1 MFGIIVG
8 THGEFA
14 NGILES
20 AQMILGEDL
29 VNGGVRAVILKRGE
43 GPENVIE
50 KYKAAIADLG
60 NPERVLFLNDLRG
73 GTPYN
78 AASTLAVGDE
88 HYGIVAG
95 VNFPMLIG
103 MVQEQMTDDG
113 TATIKELM
121 DKAVEAGKEGIVL
134 TTYEDLNAPPAE
146 DEDDL

>member
-1 MFGIIVG
+1 MFAIIVG

-29 VNGGVRAVILKRGE
+29 VKSGVRAVILKRGE

-50 KYKAAIADLG
+50 KYKKAIAELG

-103 MVQEQMTDDG
+103 MIQEQMTDDG
-113 TATIKELM
+113 SASIKDLM
-121 DKAVEAGKEGIVL
+121 QKAVDAGKEGIIP
-134 TTYEDLNAPPAE
+134 TSYDDLNTPSE

>member
-1 MFGIIVG
+1 MFAIIIG

-29 VNGGVRAVILKRGE
+29 VKSGVRAVILKRGE

-50 KYKAAIADLG
+50 KYKKAIEELG
-60 NPERVLFLNDLRG
+60 SPERVLFLNDLRG

-103 MVQEQMTDDG
+103 MIQEQMTDDG
-113 TATIKELM
+113 SATIKELM
-121 DKAVEAGKEGIVL
+121 QKAVDAGKEGIIP
-134 TTYEDLNAPPAE
+134 TSYDDLNTPAE

>member
-1 MFGIIVG
+1 MFAIIIG

-29 VNGGVRAVILKRGE
+29 VKNGVRAVILKRGE

-50 KYKAAIADLG
+50 KYKKAIEELG
-60 NPERVLFLNDLRG
+60 SPERVLFLNDLRG

-103 MVQEQMTDDG
+103 MIQEQMTDDG
-113 TATIKELM
+113 SASIKELM
-121 DKAVEAGKEGIVL
+121 QKAVDAGKEGIIP
-134 TTYEDLNAPPAE
+134 TSYDDLNTPAE

>member
-29 VNGGVRAVILKRGE
+29 VKSGVRAVVLKRGE

-50 KYKAAIADLG
+50 KYKKAIEELG

-95 VNFPMLIG
+95 VNFPMLIA
-103 MVQEQMTDDG
+103 MIQEQMTDDG
-113 TATIKELM
+113 SETIAEIM
-121 DKAVEAGKEGIVL
+121 QKAVDAGKEGVIP
-134 TTYEDLNAPPAE
+134 TTYEDLNTPAE

>member
-29 VNGGVRAVILKRGE
+29 VNNGVRAVILKRGE

-146 DEDDL
+146 DEDEL

>member
-29 VNGGVRAVILKRGE
+29 VKSGVRAVILKRGE

-50 KYKAAIADLG
+50 KYKKAIEELG

-95 VNFPMLIG
+95 VNFPMLIA
-103 MVQEQMTDDG
+103 MIQEQMTDDG
-113 TATIKELM
+113 SETIAEIM
-121 DKAVEAGKEGIVL
+121 QKAVDAGKEGVIP
-134 TTYEDLNAPPAE
+134 TTYEDLNTPAE

>member
-1 MFGIIVG
+1 MFGIIIG

-29 VNGGVRAVILKRGE
+29 VKSGVRAVILKRGE

-50 KYKAAIADLG
+50 KYKKAIEELG
-60 NPERVLFLNDLRG
+60 SPKRVLFLNDLRG

-88 HYGIVAG
+88 NYGIVAG
-95 VNFPMLIG
+95 VNFPMLIA
-103 MVQEQMTDDG
+103 MIQEQMTDDG
-113 TATIKELM
+113 SASITELM
-121 DKAVEAGKEGIVL
+121 QKAIDAGKEGIIP
-134 TTYEDLNAPPAE
+134 TSYEDLNAPAE

>member
-29 VNGGVRAVILKRGE
+29 VKSGVRAVILKRGE

-50 KYKAAIADLG
+50 KYNAAIKDLG
-60 NPERVLFLNDLRG
+60 SPERVLFLNDLRG

-95 VNFPMLIG
+95 VNFPMLIA
-103 MVQEQMTDDG
+103 MIQEQMTDDG
-113 TATIKELM
+113 SASIKELM
-121 DKAVEAGKEGIVL
+121 EKAVAAGQEGVIP
-134 TTYEDLNAPPAE
+134 TTYEDLNAPAE

>member
-1 MFGIIVG
+1 MFGIIIG

-29 VNGGVRAVILKRGE
+29 VKNGVRAVILKRGE

-50 KYKAAIADLG
+50 KYKKAIEELG
-60 NPERVLFLNDLRG
+60 SPERVLFLNDLRG

-78 AASTLAVGDE
+78 AASTLTVGDE

-95 VNFPMLIG
+95 VNFPMLIA
-103 MVQEQMTDDG
+103 MIQEQMTDDG
-113 TATIKELM
+113 SETIKEIM
-121 DKAVEAGKEGIVL
+121 QKAVDAGKDGIIP
-134 TTYEDLNAPPAE
+134 TTYDDLNTPAE

>member
-29 VNGGVRAVILKRGE
+29 VNGGVRAVVLKRGE

-60 NPERVLFLNDLRG
+60 NPARVLFLNDLRG

-78 AASTLAVGDE
+78 AASTLAVADE

-103 MVQEQMTDDG
+103 MIQEQMTDDG
-113 TATIKELM
+113 SATINELM
-121 DKAVEAGKEGIVL
+121 QKAVDAGKDGVIL
-134 TTYEDLNAPPAE
+134 TTYEELNAPPAE
-146 DEDDL
+146 DEDEL

>member
-14 NGILES
+14 NGVLES

-29 VNGGVRAVILKRGE
+29 VNGGVRAVVLKRGE

-88 HYGIVAG
+88 NYGIVAG

-103 MVQEQMTDDG
+103 MIQEQMTDDG

-121 DKAVEAGKEGIVL
+121 DKAVDAGKDGIAL

-146 DEDDL
+146 DEDEL

>member
-29 VNGGVRAVILKRGE
+29 VNNGVRAVILKRGE

-50 KYKAAIADLG
+50 KYKAAIKDLG
-60 NPERVLFLNDLRG
+60 NPKRVLFLNDLRG

-88 HYGIVAG
+88 NYGIVAG

-103 MVQEQMTDDG
+103 MIQEQMTDDG

-121 DKAVEAGKEGIVL
+121 DKAVDAGKDGIAL

-146 DEDDL
+146 DEDEL

>member
-20 AQMILGEDL
+20 CEMILGEGL
-29 VNGGVRAVILKRGE
+29 VKDGVRAVVLKRGE
-43 GPENVIE
+43 GPETVIE

-73 GTPYN
+73 GTPYK
-78 AASTLAVGDE
+78 AASTLTVGDE

-95 VNFPMLIG
+95 VNFPMLIA

-113 TATIKELM
+113 TADIATLM
-121 DKAVEAGKEGIVL
+121 AKAVEAGKEGVIP
-134 TTYEDLNAPPAE
+134 TSFAELNTPSDP

>member
-1 MFGIIVG
+1 MFAIIIG

-29 VNGGVRAVILKRGE
+29 VKSGVRAVILKRGE

-50 KYKAAIADLG
+50 KYKKAIAELG

-103 MVQEQMTDDG
+103 MIQEQMTDDG
-113 TATIKELM
+113 SATIKDLM
-121 DKAVEAGKEGIVL
+121 QKAVDAGKEGIIP
-134 TTYEDLNAPPAE
+134 TSYDDLNTPSE

>member
-1 MFGIIVG
+1 MFAIIIG

-29 VNGGVRAVILKRGE
+29 VKNGVRAVILKRGE

-50 KYKAAIADLG
+50 KYKKAIEELG
-60 NPERVLFLNDLRG
+60 SPERVLFLNDLRG

-103 MVQEQMTDDG
+103 MIQEQMTDDG
-113 TATIKELM
+113 SATIKELM
-121 DKAVEAGKEGIVL
+121 QKAVDAGKEGIIP
-134 TTYEDLNAPPAE
+134 TSYDDLNTPAE

>member
-29 VNGGVRAVILKRGE
+29 VKSGVRAVIVKRGE

-50 KYKAAIADLG
+50 KYNAAIKDLG
-60 NPERVLFLNDLRG
+60 SPERVLFLNDLRG

-103 MVQEQMTDDG
+103 MIQEQMTDDG
-113 TATIKELM
+113 SATIKELM
-121 DKAVEAGKEGIVL
+121 EKAVAAGQEGVIP
-134 TTYEDLNAPPAE
+134 TSYEDLNAPAE

>member
-20 AQMILGEDL
+20 AQMILGEGL
-29 VNGGVRAVILKRGE
+29 VNDGVRAVVLKRGE

-50 KYKAAIADLG
+50 KYKAAIESLG
-60 NPERVLFLNDLRG
+60 KPERVLFLNDLRG

-103 MVQEQMTDDG
+103 MIQEQMTDDG
-113 TATIKELM
+113 SQTIKELM
-121 DKAVEAGKEGIVL
+121 QKAVDAGKEGVIP
-134 TTYEDLNAPPAE
+134 TTYEDLNTPTE

>member
-1 MFGIIVG
+1 MFGIIIG

-29 VNGGVRAVILKRGE
+29 VKSGVRAVILKRGE

-50 KYKAAIADLG
+50 KYKKAIEELG
-60 NPERVLFLNDLRG
+60 SPKRVLFLNDLRG

-88 HYGIVAG
+88 NYGIVAG
-95 VNFPMLIG
+95 VNFPMLIA
-103 MVQEQMTDDG
+103 MIQEQMTDDG
-113 TATIKELM
+113 SASITELM
-121 DKAVEAGKEGIVL
+121 QKAIDAGKEGIIP
-134 TTYEDLNAPPAE
+134 TSYEDLNTPAE

>member
-1 MFGIIVG
+1 MFAIIVG

-29 VNGGVRAVILKRGE
+29 VKSGVRAVILKRGE

-50 KYKAAIADLG
+50 KYKKAIAELG
-60 NPERVLFLNDLRG
+60 SPERVLFLNDLRG

-103 MVQEQMTDDG
+103 MIQEQMTDDG
-113 TATIKELM
+113 SASIKDLM
-121 DKAVEAGKEGIVL
+121 QKAVDAGKEGIIP
-134 TTYEDLNAPPAE
+134 TSYDDLNTPSE

>member
-146 DEDDL
+146 DEDEL

>member
-20 AQMILGEDL
+20 CEMILGEDL
-29 VNGGVRAVILKRGE
+29 VKNGVRAVILKRGE

-95 VNFPMLIG
+95 VNFPMLIA

-113 TATIKELM
+113 SATIKELM
-121 DKAVEAGKEGIVL
+121 EKAVEAGREGIAL
-134 TTYEDLNAPPAE
+134 ITYEDLNAPPAE
-146 DEDDL
+146 DEDEL

>member
-1 MFGIIVG
+1 MFGIIIG

-29 VNGGVRAVILKRGE
+29 VKNGVRAVILKRGE

-50 KYKAAIADLG
+50 KYKKAIKELG

-95 VNFPMLIG
+95 VNFPMLIA
-103 MVQEQMTDDG
+103 MIQEQMTDDG
-113 TATIKELM
+113 SETIAELM
-121 DKAVEAGKEGIVL
+121 QKAVDAGKEGVIP
-134 TTYEDLNAPPAE
+134 TSYEDLNAPAE

>member
-14 NGILES
+14 AGILES
-20 AQMILGEDL
+20 CEMILGEEL
-29 VNGGVRAVILKRGE
+29 VKQGVRSVTLKRGE

-50 KYKAAIADLG
+50 KYKKAIEDLG
-60 NPERVLFLNDLRG
+60 NPDRVLFLNDLRG

-88 HYGIVAG
+88 KYGIVAG
-95 VNFPMLIG
+95 VNFPMLIA

-113 TATIKELM
+113 SADINTLM
-121 DKAVEAGKEGIVL
+121 DKAIEAGREGIAK
-134 TTYEDLNAPPAE
+134 TTYEELNAPAE

>member
-20 AQMILGEDL
+20 AQMILGEGL
-29 VNGGVRAVILKRGE
+29 VKDGVRAVILKRGE

-50 KYKAAIADLG
+50 KYKKAIEELG

-95 VNFPMLIG
+95 VNFPMLIA
-103 MVQEQMTDDG
+103 MIQEQMTDDG
-113 TATIKELM
+113 SETIAEIM
-121 DKAVEAGKEGIVL
+121 QKAVDAGKEGVIP
-134 TTYEDLNAPPAE
+134 TSYADLNTPAE

>member
-20 AQMILGEDL
+20 CEMILGEDT
-29 VNGGVRAVILKRGE
+29 VKNGIRAVTLKRGE

-60 NPERVLFLNDLRG
+60 NPDRVLFLNDLRG

-78 AASTLAVGDE
+78 AASTLTVGDE
-88 HYGIVAG
+88 KYGIVAG
-95 VNFPMLIG
+95 VNFPMLIA
-103 MVQEQMTDDG
+103 MAQEQMTDDG
-113 TATIKELM
+113 SADIKTLM
-121 DKAVEAGKEGIVL
+121 EKAVEAGKEGVIP
-134 TTYEDLNAPPAE
+134 TSFEELNTPAE

>member
-1 MFGIIVG
+1 MFAIIIG

-29 VNGGVRAVILKRGE
+29 VKSGVRAVILKRGE

-50 KYKAAIADLG
+50 KYKKAIEELG
-60 NPERVLFLNDLRG
+60 SPERVLFLNDLRG

-103 MVQEQMTDDG
+103 MIQEQMTDDG
-113 TATIKELM
+113 SATIKELM
-121 DKAVEAGKEGIVL
+121 QKAVDAGKDGIIP
-134 TTYEDLNAPPAE
+134 TSYDDLNTPAE

>member
-1 MFGIIVG
+1 MFAIIVG

-29 VNGGVRAVILKRGE
+29 VNNGVRAVVLKRGE

-50 KYKAAIADLG
+50 KYKKAIEELG

-103 MVQEQMTDDG
+103 MIQEQMTDDG
-113 TATIKELM
+113 SATIKELM
-121 DKAVEAGKEGIVL
+121 EKAVDAGKDGITLV
-134 TTYEDLNAPPAE
+134 TYEDLNAPPAE
-146 DEDDL
+146 DEDEL

>member
-1 MFGIIVG
+1 MFAIIIG

-29 VNGGVRAVILKRGE
+29 VKNGVRAVILKRGE

-50 KYKAAIADLG
+50 KYKKAIEELG
-60 NPERVLFLNDLRG
+60 SPERVLFLNDLRG

-103 MVQEQMTDDG
+103 MIQEQMTDDG
-113 TATIKELM
+113 SATIKELM
-121 DKAVEAGKEGIVL
+121 QKAVDAGKDGIIP
-134 TTYEDLNAPPAE
+134 TSYDDLNTPSE

>member
-1 MFGIIVG
+1 MFAIIIG

-29 VNGGVRAVILKRGE
+29 VKNGVRAVVLKRGE

-50 KYKAAIADLG
+50 KYKKAIEELG
-60 NPERVLFLNDLRG
+60 SPERVLFLNDLRG

-95 VNFPMLIG
+95 VNFPMLIA
-103 MVQEQMTDDG
+103 MIQEQMTDDG
-113 TATIKELM
+113 SETINEIM
-121 DKAVEAGKEGIVL
+121 QKAVDAGKEGVIP
-134 TTYEDLNAPPAE
+134 TTYEDLNKPAE

>member
-1 MFGIIVG
+1 MFGIIIG

-29 VNGGVRAVILKRGE
+29 VKNGVRAVILKRGE

-50 KYKAAIADLG
+50 KYKKAIEELG
-60 NPERVLFLNDLRG
+60 SPERVLFLNDLRG

-78 AASTLAVGDE
+78 AASTLTVGDE

-95 VNFPMLIG
+95 VNFPMLIA
-103 MVQEQMTDDG
+103 MIQEQMTDDG
-113 TATIKELM
+113 SETIKEIM
-121 DKAVEAGKEGIVL
+121 QKAVDAGKDGIIP
-134 TTYEDLNAPPAE
+134 TTYEDLNAPAE

>member
-1 MFGIIVG
+1 MFAIIVG

-29 VNGGVRAVILKRGE
+29 VNGGVRAVVLKRGE
-43 GPENVIE
+43 GPENVIA
-50 KYKAAIADLG
+50 KYKKAIEELG
-60 NPERVLFLNDLRG
+60 SPERVLFLNDLRG

-95 VNFPMLIG
+95 VNFPMLIA
-103 MVQEQMTDDG
+103 MIQEQMTDDG
-113 TATIKELM
+113 SETIKEIM
-121 DKAVEAGKEGIVL
+121 QKAVDAGKEGIIP
-134 TTYEDLNAPPAE
+134 TTYEDLNTPAE

>member
-20 AQMILGEDL
+20 AEMILGETL
-29 VNGGVRAVILKRGE
+29 VRPGVRAVVLKRGE

-60 NPERVLFLNDLRG
+60 NPERILFLNDLRG

-95 VNFPMLIG
+95 VNFPMLIA

-113 TATIKELM
+113 SASIAELM
-121 DKAVEAGKEGIVL
+121 QKAVEAGKEGIAL
-134 TTYEDLNAPPAE
+134 TSYEDLNTPSDA

>member
-29 VNGGVRAVILKRGE
+29 VNGGVRAVVLKRGE

-103 MVQEQMTDDG
+103 MIQEQMTDDG
-113 TATIKELM
+113 SATINELM
-121 DKAVEAGKEGIVL
+121 QKAVDAGKDGIVA
-134 TTYEDLNAPPAE
+134 TTYEELNAPPAE
-146 DEDDL
+146 DEDEL

>member
-20 AQMILGEDL
+20 CEMILGEDT
-29 VNGGVRAVILKRGE
+29 VKNGIRAVTLKRGE

-50 KYKAAIADLG
+50 KYKATIDSLG
-60 NPERVLFLNDLRG
+60 NPDRILFLNDLRG

-78 AASTLAVGDE
+78 AASTLAIADE
-88 HYGIVAG
+88 KYGIVAG
-95 VNFPMLIG
+95 VNFPMLIA
-103 MVQEQMTDDG
+103 MAQEQMVDDG
-113 TATIKELM
+113 SADIKTLM
-121 DKAVEAGKEGIVL
+121 DKAVEAGKEGVIP
-134 TTYEDLNAPPAE
+134 TTYDELNTPAG

>member
-1 MFGIIVG
+1 MFAIIIG

-29 VNGGVRAVILKRGE
+29 VKSGVRAVILKRGE

-50 KYKAAIADLG
+50 KYKKAIEELG
-60 NPERVLFLNDLRG
+60 SPERVLFLNDLRG

-103 MVQEQMTDDG
+103 MIQEQMTDDG
-113 TATIKELM
+113 SASIKELM
-121 DKAVEAGKEGIVL
+121 QKAVDAGKEGIIP
-134 TTYEDLNAPPAE
+134 TSYDDLNTPAE

>member
-14 NGILES
+14 NGVLES

-29 VNGGVRAVILKRGE
+29 VNGGVRAVVLKRGE

-88 HYGIVAG
+88 NYGIVAG

-103 MVQEQMTDDG
+103 MIQEQMTDDG
-113 TATIKELM
+113 SATIKELM
-121 DKAVEAGKEGIVL
+121 EKAVDAGKDGIAL

-146 DEDDL
+146 DEDEL

>member
-29 VNGGVRAVILKRGE
+29 VKSGVRAVILKRGE

-50 KYKAAIADLG
+50 KYKKAIEELG

-95 VNFPMLIG
+95 VNFPMLIA
-103 MVQEQMTDDG
+103 MIQEQMTDDG
-113 TATIKELM
+113 SETIAEIM
-121 DKAVEAGKEGIVL
+121 QKAVDAGKEGVIP
-134 TTYEDLNAPPAE
+134 TSYADLNTPAE

>member
-29 VNGGVRAVILKRGE
+29 VKSGVRAVILKRGE

-50 KYKAAIADLG
+50 KYNAAIKDLG
-60 NPERVLFLNDLRG
+60 SPERVLFLNDLRG

-95 VNFPMLIG
+95 VNFPMLIA
-103 MVQEQMTDDG
+103 MIQEQMTDDG
-113 TATIKELM
+113 SETIKELM
-121 DKAVEAGKEGIVL
+121 EKAVEAGKEGVIP
-134 TTYEDLNAPPAE
+134 TSYEDLNAPAE